1 LQVSGYIKCGKTAFG
16 KVNLPVNPKRP
27 GSRLPLSFV
36 ALLISFLFVVIY
48 TVVLMYAKPGHEGGH
63 YKFFPDSTKPSDTDS
78 GVVMG
83 TSDTAEPDAGHGSTY
98 IYLAVGK
105 DEISGLADVIMLI
118 SFDTENLKI
127 NIVQIPRDTY
137 FNCTRRTY
145 KKING
150 AIGTLGGI
158 DKFAA
163 ELEAALGIK
172 IDHTVEFTLSAL
184 GELVDLVGGVTVNIP
199 HKMEYSDPDQN
210 LYIYLEPGEHLLDG
224 DKAKQFVRYR
234 SGYARG
240 DIDRIDAQK
249 IFMAAFIDKMTTVNI
264 LKLPAI
270 IKLMLNEIK
279 TDMNFSE
286 CLSFAKKALSVKL
299 SDVVMLTMPGCDI
312 RTEAGTWYYIIN
324 RRAAISVV
332 NSYLCSGN
340 APVASEQ
347 FDAARRFTNES
358 YPDFEAIYYDCE
370 YNIEEHR
377 ADEVNEKGITIPVTD
392 QKPTNNSERG

>member
-1 LQVSGYIKCGKTAFG
+1 
-16 KVNLPVNPKRP
+16 VNPKRP

-36 ALLISFLFVVIY
+36 ALLIAFLFIVIY
-48 TVVLMYAKPGHEGGH
+48 TVVFMYAKPGHDGGH
-63 YKFFPDSTKPSDTDS
+63 YRFFPDNTKPSGTDD

-83 TSDTAEPDAGHGSTY
+83 TSDVAEQDAGHGGTY
-98 IYLAVGK
+98 IYLVVGK

-118 SFDTENLKI
+118 FFDTENLKI

-137 FNCTRRTY
+137 FNCTGRTY

-150 AIGTLGGI
+150 AVSALGGI
-158 DKFAA
+158 DRFAA

-184 GELVDLVGGVTVNIP
+184 GELVDLIGGVTVNIP

-249 IFMAAFIDKMTTVNI
+249 IFMAAFIEKMITVSI
-264 LKLPAI
+264 LKLPSI
-270 IKLMLNEIK
+270 ISLMLDEIK
-279 TDMNFSE
+279 TDMSFTE
-286 CLSFAKKALSVKL
+286 CLSSARKALSVKL
-299 SDVVMLTMPGCDI
+299 SDVVMLTMPGSDI
-312 RTEAGTWYYIIN
+312 KTEAGTWYYIIN
-324 RRAAISVV
+324 RRAAIKVV
-332 NSYLCSGN
+332 NSYLCSGD
-340 APVASEQ
+340 AMVCSEQ

-358 YPDFEAIYYDCE
+358 YPDFEAIYYDSE
-370 YNIEEHR
+370 YNIEEYR
-377 ADEVNEKGITIPVTD
+377 ADEVNEKGITIPMTD